1 MPWGSLDR
9 QPGLLVAVHI
19 YPSVHSNVS
28 ECKSFRSSALRNGY
42 RWEYCVGVLEA
53 YRESVLLES
62 VRASLAGSCTAS
74 LYQLGLPFCWFS
86 PNNKVFSHFIV
97 FIAAL
102 GCHKPSTCDLSSL
115 PISVSAIPVDL
126 GSSLQV
132 PASHFPEAEPVR
144 DKKQKARV
152 DCP

>member
-1 MPWGSLDR
+1 M
-9 QPGLLVAVHI
+9 
-19 YPSVHSNVS
+19 
-28 ECKSFRSSALRNGY
+28 
-42 RWEYCVGVLEA
+42 
-53 YRESVLLES
+53 LLES
-62 VRASLAGSCTAS
+62 VRAGLAGSCTAS